1 MKTNYLVLERR
12 KSKRRAE
19 KDRRVNPHLL
29 SAADEL
35 KKERRDVKDRSMK
48 ANINIESFIQ
58 DIRKYAKRLKLCLEI
73 VKNPVHPR
81 TGKPL
86 SKNTIRQ
93 CKTKIKTLKLLIR
106 LKERDLIKK
115 TCR

>member
-1 MKTNYLVLERR
+1 
-12 KSKRRAE
+12 
-19 KDRRVNPHLL
+19 
-29 SAADEL
+29 
-35 KKERRDVKDRSMK
+35 MK
-48 ANINIESFIQ
+48 ANIDIESFIQ
-58 DIRKYAKRLKLCLEI
+58 DIRKYAKRLKICLEQ

>member
-1 MKTNYLVLERR
+1 
-12 KSKRRAE
+12 
-19 KDRRVNPHLL
+19 
-29 SAADEL
+29 
-35 KKERRDVKDRSMK
+35 MK
-48 ANINIESFIQ
+48 ANVDIESFIQ
-58 DIRKYAKRLKLCLEI
+58 DIRKHAKRIKMYLEL

-93 CKTKIKTLKLLIR
+93 CQTKIKTLKLLIR
-106 LKERDLIKK
+106 LKERNLFKK

>member
-1 MKTNYLVLERR
+1 
-12 KSKRRAE
+12 
-19 KDRRVNPHLL
+19 
-29 SAADEL
+29 
-35 KKERRDVKDRSMK
+35 MK
-48 ANINIESFIQ
+48 ANIDIESFIQ
-58 DIRKYAKRLKLCLEI
+58 DIRKYAKRLKICLEL

-93 CKTKIKTLKLLIR
+93 CKTKIRTLKLLII

-115 TCR
+115 HAGESGSASSNALALMVLIIDAFW